1 MSQTIE
7 QAPRLASAATGLTR
21 RARVRRRRR
30 QRLHRMIPVALML
43 LGALVLTYPVGA
55 TFYNNAKQSEFAR
68 DYLHQVQSAEP
79 TTVRDELA
87 KARAY
92 NASLKPGLLRDPW
105 TEGKSELSADYRDY
119 LTQLDLF
126 DAMAR
131 LRIPAIGVD
140 LPVLHGTT
148 DATLARGVGHFF
160 GSALPAG
167 GPGTHAVL
175 TAHSSLA
182 SATLF
187 DHLPQLSVGDEF
199 TIDVYGQTLT
209 YRVDRTDVVLPDQI
223 DALGSVPGAD
233 YVTLVTCTPY
243 AVNSHRLLVRG
254 VRVPFDQTQRAPTG
268 AAPATTNPFVIQ
280 SWMLP
285 RIVGAAAALLLA
297 IVMVVTDVVGERR
310 RRARLAGRRPVRRT
324 TDGSPS

>member
-7 QAPRLASAATGLTR
+7 QAPRLGPAATGMSR
-21 RARVRRRRR
+21 RARALRRRR

-43 LGALVLTYPVGA
+43 LGAVVLAYPVGA
-55 TFYNNAKQSEFAR
+55 TFYNNVKQSEFAR

-79 TTVRDELA
+79 ASVRDELA

-92 NASLKPGLLRDPW
+92 NASLKAGLLRDPW

-126 DAMAR
+126 DTMAR

-140 LPVLHGTT
+140 LPVLHGTSE
-148 DATLARGVGHFF
+148 ATLARGVGHFF
-160 GSALPAG
+160 GSGLPVG
-167 GPGTHAVL
+167 GTGTHSVL

-182 SATLF
+182 NATLF
-187 DHLPQLSVGDEF
+187 DHLPDLAVGDEF
-199 TIDVYGQTLT
+199 TIEVYGQTMA
-209 YRVDRTDVVLPDQI
+209 YRVDQVAVVLPHQLDSL
-223 DALGSVPGAD
+223 DTVAGAD

-254 VRVPFDQTQRAPTG
+254 VRIPFEAARAETRAPS
-268 AAPATTNPFVIQ
+268 APTDPFALQ

-285 RIVGAAAALLLA
+285 RLAGAAAAALLA
-297 IVMVVTDVVGERR
+297 VAMIVSEVLGERSRR
-310 RRARLAGRRPVRRT
+310 RRLAAARARGQRAE
-324 TDGSPS
+324 GSTL